1 MIFTIWGSRGSL
13 ATPGA
18 ATLAYGGN
26 TSSVELELDDHTR
39 VLLDAGTG
47 IRELGLRLANRPPS
61 SIHLLLTHLH
71 VDHLA
76 GLPFFAPLWDPRVQM
91 HVYAPTS
98 PFESVENA
106 IARYMSPP
114 LFPVPIAE
122 VPAKVSFHDL
132 PEKAWSLGSARVQ
145 AASVTHRGP
154 TVGYRIEEAGSSL
167 AYIPDHEPYLS
178 AQPDAIDAVRLS
190 GYQLAREASVLI
202 HDAQYL
208 EGEYPARIG
217 WGHSSVAHAV
227 AFARAAGAGQ
237 LVLFHHDPLHS
248 DRDLTGLEAR
258 ATELWGGRKQPP
270 RLAREGMRFDL
281 REAVADLAASS

>member
-18 ATLAYGGN
+18 ATLSYGGN
-26 TSSVELELDDHTR
+26 TSSVELELDDRTR

-47 IRELGLRLANRPPS
+47 IRELGLRLANRPPGS
-61 SIHLLLTHLH
+61 LHLLLTHLH

-76 GLPFFAPLWDPRVQM
+76 GLPFFAPLWDPRVQI

-98 PFESVENA
+98 PLESVENA

-122 VPAKVSFHDL
+122 VPAKITFHDL
-132 PEKAWSLGSARVQ
+132 PEKAWNLGSARVQ
-145 AASVTHRGP
+145 AAPVTHRGP
-154 TVGYRIEEAGSSL
+154 TVGYRIDEAGSSL
-167 AYIPDHEPYLS
+167 AYLPDHEPYLS
-178 AQPDAIDAVRLS
+178 AQPDAVEAESLS

-208 EGEYPARIG
+208 EREYPARIG

-227 AFARAAGAGQ
+227 AFARAAHASR

-248 DRDLTGLEAR
+248 DPDLTELEAR
-258 ATELWGGRKQPP
+258 ASELWGGRNPP
-270 RLAREGMRFDL
+270 PQLAREGMRVDL
-281 REAVADLAASS
+281 GEAAAELAASS